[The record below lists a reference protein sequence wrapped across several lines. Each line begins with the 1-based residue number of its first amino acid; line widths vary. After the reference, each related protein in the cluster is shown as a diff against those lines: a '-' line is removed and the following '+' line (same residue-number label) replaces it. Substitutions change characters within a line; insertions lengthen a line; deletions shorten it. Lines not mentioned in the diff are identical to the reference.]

1 MSAGSKL
8 TRLFVLVSG
17 LTFALWSAAG
27 APPVSAYQ
35 VSYGFN
41 MTPGTSSGSDITNV
55 FIFETNGAAVTVDS
69 GFDIAGTGVSYLT
82 HTSSFAPT
90 SALIAGMVL
99 GTPGVG
105 DGIDH
110 VYLVV
115 NNAFAESSVG
125 LLWREVFPGDGVTR
139 VRHSEFI
146 DLLLD
151 ASAGDQTALDALLR
165 FATVDA
171 AGAWFDPNGPFS
183 VAQFSLTDPPVGVS
197 VPAPGALTLVAM
209 ALAGLGLR
217 AVVRPRRAPRTQG

>member
-99 GTPGVG
+99 GTPDVG

>member
-55 FIFETNGAAVTVDS
+55 FIFETNGATITVDS

-151 ASAGDQTALDALLR
+151 ASAGDETALDALLR

>member
-17 LTFALWSAAG
+17 LTFALWSSAG

-35 VSYGFN
+35 VSYGIN
-41 MTPGTSSGSDITNV
+41 MTPGTSSGNDITNV

-139 VRHSEFI
+139 VRHGEFI

-151 ASAGDQTALDALLR
+151 ASAGDQTALDAVLR

-171 AGAWFDPNGPFS
+171 AAAWFDPNGPFS
-183 VAQFSLTDPPVGVS
+183 VSQFSVTDPPVGVS
-197 VPAPGALTLVAM
+197 VPAPGALALVAM

-217 AVVRPRRAPRTQG
+217 AVVRRRRAPRAQG